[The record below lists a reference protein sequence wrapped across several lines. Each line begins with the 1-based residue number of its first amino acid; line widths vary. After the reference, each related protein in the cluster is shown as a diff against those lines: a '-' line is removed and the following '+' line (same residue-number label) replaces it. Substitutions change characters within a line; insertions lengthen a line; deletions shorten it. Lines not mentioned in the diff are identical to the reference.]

1 MRSPPSRKPFG
12 GATLKGGLMKTRPG
26 IAVLALVVLIS
37 LVAASRPPEP
47 TYSLRIQ
54 PSAKGIELVCE
65 KGCAWKTLAATCE
78 TAPCSFQVD
87 EFGVR

>member
-1 MRSPPSRKPFG
+1 
-12 GATLKGGLMKTRPG
+12 MKTRLS
-26 IAVLALVVLIS
+26 IAVLALVALIS
-37 LVAASRPPEP
+37 LVAASRRPEP

-65 KGCAWKTLAATCE
+65 KGCAWKKLAATCGKS
-78 TAPCSFQVD
+78 PCSFRVD